1 MSIDTGQITGDA
13 GGGAGRS
20 GGDLAALL
28 AAGERAAFHGRPA
41 SGVTALELAFEQA
54 RAEGKGAEATAA
66 AWLLG
71 VCLEGAGRFGGAL
84 SVLEPLVGA
93 GDSEVPERRLF
104 AALAAT
110 TSAGVRR
117 QLGQLSEARRLDE
130 SALLYGDGAPEAVF
144 EATIGLAA
152 DAVASDDVVAASSY
166 LTRARDIASDRGDW
180 WQQRVRMAWTEAEIV
195 LVTGDPERAA
205 QVLLGAVQLAE
216 GSGAPRHVARTLLLL
231 GVAHVQA
238 ADLAAAEST
247 LRRSATL
254 ADGLGAL
261 PTLWPARA
269 LLGTLLEGTSPAE
282 AASSLSAARG
292 AVIAIAD
299 DLPDDL
305 RTVWLDR
312 PDVAALLGG

>member
-1 MSIDTGQITGDA
+1 LTIDTAGDTTGDTA
-13 GGGAGRS
+13 
-20 GGDLAALL
+20 DLAALL
-28 AAGERAAFHGRPA
+28 AAGERAAYHGRPA
-41 SGVTALELAFEQA
+41 NGVTALELAFEQA
-54 RAEGKGAEATAA
+54 RSEGKGAEATAA

-84 SVLEPLVGA
+84 SVLEPLVAA
-93 GDSEVPERRLF
+93 GTSEIPERRLF
-104 AALAAT
+104 AALAAS

-117 QLGQLSEARRLDE
+117 QLGQLVEARRLDQL
-130 SALLYGDGAPEAVF
+130 ALDCGDGAPEAVF
-144 EATIGLAA
+144 EATVGLAA
-152 DAVASDDVVAASSY
+152 DAVASDDVVTATD
-166 LTRARDIASDRGDW
+166 LLERARAVTDGRSDW
-180 WQQRVRMAWTEAEIV
+180 WQQRVRLAWTEAEIH

-205 QVLLGAVQLAE
+205 ELLLSAVQLAE

-231 GVAHVQA
+231 GVAYVQA
-238 ADLAAAEST
+238 GHLAAAEST

-269 LLGTLLEGTSPAE
+269 LLGTLLEGTQPAE
-282 AASSLSAARG
+282 AASSLAAARG

-299 DLPDDL
+299 DLDEDL
-305 RTVWLDR
+305 RDVWLDR